1 MSRRDLIRIL
11 IIGAGV
17 GLLIQPILANNL
29 SAHALGYLTAPIRV
43 GIFVFFLL
51 FAPFALWVAKALSR
65 WLSGLYQFAQFA
77 AVGTLNSFID
87 VGVFNL
93 ETFFNGTALIGN
105 GLFAVFKALSFLCAT
120 TNSFVWNKYWTFGA
134 EEKASAKEVTGFYA
148 VALVG
153 WALNVG
159 AATLV
164 KSAGPAGSTAWVNIV
179 APLAGIA
186 ASFIWDF
193 FGYKHLVFNQKAGE
207 NGSSNN
213 VVP

>member
-29 SAHALGYLTAPIRV
+29 SAHALGYLTPPARA
-43 GIFVFFLL
+43 GIFLFFLL
-51 FAPFALWVAKALSR
+51 LAPFALWIAKFLSR
-65 WLSGLYQFAQFA
+65 WFSGLYQFAQFA

-105 GLFAVFKALSFLCAT
+105 GLFAAFKAISFLCAT
-120 TNSFVWNKYWTFGA
+120 TNSFIWNKYWTFGA
-134 EEKASAKEVTGFYA
+134 QEKASAKEVTGFYM
-148 VALVG
+148 VALIG

-164 KSAGPAGSTAWVNIV
+164 KSTGPAGSTVWVNIA
-179 APLAGIA
+179 APLAGVA
-186 ASFIWDF
+186 TSFIWDF
-193 FGYKHLVFNQKAGE
+193 FGYKHLVFKKRAVE
-207 NGSSNN
+207 IRPSK
-213 VVP
+213 VVVQ